1 MTALG
6 QHPYPEET
14 AAVPWFTGAHAVDVP
29 EAAVVVPAEPT
40 FTPLRRPGA
49 SLVGRTVS
57 VPPAGRVTD
66 LALLRRVRDG
76 VENYTGP
83 AAVVPPVEVPAAPS
97 PEALLADERAR
108 YALADIV
115 YAAAKNAEPPFGFYC
130 PDCKATDSGW
140 CDPCG
145 RADEKAAGLY
155 RLYDLILAADTYAV
169 AAELVAR
176 SVLPPMV
183 TRTEGRR

>member
-1 MTALG
+1 MTVLG
-6 QHPYPEET
+6 EHPYPENAAGIHCYAPSM
-14 AAVPWFTGAHAVDVP
+14 AAVDRPGPAI
-29 EAAVVVPAEPT
+29 VVPPDEPR

-49 SLVGRTVS
+49 TLAGRA
-57 VPPAGRVTD
+57 VPVPSAGRVTN
-66 LALLRRVRDG
+66 LALLTKVRD
-76 VENYTGP
+76 
-83 AAVVPPVEVPAAPS
+83 ALRKS
-97 PEALLADERAR
+97 EAELADERAR

-115 YAAAKNAEPPFGFYC
+115 YAAAKQAEPPFGFYC

-155 RLYDLILAADTYAV
+155 RLYDLILAADTYAA

-176 SVLPPMV
+176 SVLA
-183 TRTEGRR
+183 TGGAR